1 MGEAT
6 VAGTAVAKSIRALS
20 ERARGLLVPVT
31 PAGPLGSPFEGYPL
45 GAVTVDAQGTVEVR
59 LGEDHLRYLLTD
71 PRIVHETT
79 DSLTLSASD
88 LTEEF
93 VPYGQTEAATRVR
106 RWTDAELLLTF
117 DPEIAQGLR

>member
-6 VAGTAVAKSIRALS
+6 VAGIAVAKSIRALAG
-20 ERARGLLVPVT
+20 RARGLLVPVT

-45 GAVTVDAQGTVEVR
+45 GSVSVDAQGTVEVR

-79 DSLTLSASD
+79 VGLTMSATD

-93 VPYGQTEAATRVR
+93 TPYGQTEAATRVR
-106 RWTDAELLLTF
+106 RWTDAELLLTY
-117 DPEIAQGLR
+117 DSQVAQGLR